1 MRSPARSTTKSA
13 ASSRRPNQLARDIL
27 EQHREKLDM
36 TSHILLRR
44 ETIERD
50 QLVALLEGET
60 DELEGALVGRFA
72 AATLQAIHC
81 LLRVLPRLAAQAAKL
96 TVGDRRRPDVDVRRA
111 QYGRGRRSRRRIC
124 PTDLRNSLPFSS
136 ASASS
141 RLRIALMRSRPRPC
155 SRNSSAMRF
164 ALTTLSSPTRCGDPP
179 KPSRMPWSIHERPG
193 SRRDEANQRDPTL
206 PSWLGTKSPFLLVRQ
221 RVAPGWA

>member
-36 TSHILLRR
+36 TSLILLRR

-96 TVGDRRRPDVDVRRA
+96 TVGDRRRPDVEVRRA

-124 PTDLRNSLPFSS
+124 PTDLRNSLSFSS

-141 RLRIALMRSRPRPC
+141 RLRTAERRATHVRARNDPGLRGLVRAAVHKHVRLEEKGGSVSARSPRSRWRSPSKRPR
-155 SRNSSAMRF
+155 
-164 ALTTLSSPTRCGDPP
+164 SPRSFPGA
-179 KPSRMPWSIHERPG
+179 PG
-193 SRRDEANQRDPTL
+193 S
-206 PSWLGTKSPFLLVRQ
+206 
-221 RVAPGWA
+221 